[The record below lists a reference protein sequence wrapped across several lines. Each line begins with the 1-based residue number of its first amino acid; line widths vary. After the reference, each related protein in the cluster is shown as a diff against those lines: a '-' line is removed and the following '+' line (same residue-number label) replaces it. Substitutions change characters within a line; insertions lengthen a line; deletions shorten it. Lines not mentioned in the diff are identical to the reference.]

1 MVVYINDNV
10 MSSARKATME
20 LKDKA
25 ISLYQT
31 HSASSIAKELGVSE
45 STVRRWV
52 KGVKKE
58 KVKQYDSLVNT
69 ILPLAIRP
77 KGIKNKEEWNIYKN
91 TFGGSVDEEDGQYK
105 VNITESQKSYIRS
118 LVRDKAKQSGNIAL
132 FVPDWLSTDQPRHSW
147 ESMLSMTN
155 EMYSRMQEYVNGY
168 MVEYG
173 MPTDAR
179 RAVEQQLLVLLVP
192 EYSPRS
198 IYDVCKQATDV
209 VDILE
214 RNKASED
221 RQNKTLP
228 DEVNGVYSSMKDIE
242 HFIY

>member
-1 MVVYINDNV
+1 
-10 MSSARKATME
+10 ME

-77 KGIKNKEEWNIYKN
+77 KGIKNKEEWNIYKD
-91 TFGGSVDEEDGQYK
+91 TFGGSVNEEDGQYK

-118 LVRDKAKQSGNIAL
+118 LVREKAKQSGNIAL
-132 FVPDWLSTDQPRHSW
+132 FVPDWLSTEQPRPSW

-173 MPTDAR
+173 MPPDAR

-214 RNKASED
+214 RNKASEV

-228 DEVNGVYSSMKDIE
+228 DEIHGVYSSMKDIE

>member
-1 MVVYINDNV
+1 
-10 MSSARKATME
+10 ME
-20 LKDKA
+20 MKDKA

-52 KGVKKE
+52 RGVKKE
-58 KVKQYDSLVNT
+58 RVKQYDSLVNT

-77 KGIKNKEEWNIYKN
+77 KGIKNKEEWNIYKD
-91 TFGGSVDEEDGQYK
+91 TFGGNVDEEDGQYK
-105 VNITESQKSYIRS
+105 VSITESQKSYIRS
-118 LVRDKAKQSGNIAL
+118 LVREKAKQSGNIAL
-132 FVPDWLSTDQPRHSW
+132 FVPDWLSTEQPRPSW

-155 EMYSRMQEYVNGY
+155 EMYSRMQEYLNGY

-173 MPTDAR
+173 MPSDAR

-214 RNKASED
+214 RNKVSED
-221 RQNKTLP
+221 RNNKILP
-228 DEVNGVYSSMKDIE
+228 DNVNDVYNSMRDIE

>member
-10 MSSARKATME
+10 MSSVRKATME

-31 HSASSIAKELGVSE
+31 HPASSIAKELGVSE
-45 STVRRWV
+45 STIRRWV

-58 KVKQYDSLVNT
+58 KVKQYESLVNT

-77 KGIKNKEEWNIYKN
+77 QGIKNKEEWNIYKD
-91 TFGGSVDEEDGQYK
+91 TFSGSVDEETGQYK

-118 LVRDKAKQSGNIAL
+118 LVREKAKQSGNIAL
-132 FVPDWLSTDQPRHSW
+132 FVPDWLSTEQPRSSW

-155 EMYSRMQEYVNGY
+155 EMYDRMQEYLNGY
-168 MVEYG
+168 MVEYD
-173 MPTDAR
+173 MPSDAR
-179 RAVEQQLLVLLVP
+179 WAVAQQLLVLLVP

-214 RNKASED
+214 ERIET
-221 RQNKTLP
+221 KTCNNALP
-228 DEVNGVYSSMKDIE
+228 EEISSVFSSVKDIE

>member
-1 MVVYINDNV
+1 
-10 MSSARKATME
+10 ME
-20 LKDKA
+20 MKDKA

-77 KGIKNKEEWNIYKN
+77 KGIKNKEEWNIYKD

-132 FVPDWLSTDQPRHSW
+132 FVPDWLSTEQPRHSW

-173 MPTDAR
+173 MPADAR

-214 RNKASED
+214 RNKVSEV